1 MCWISWLRIFGELLQ
16 KLGEFLF
23 ERFECV
29 RHRTQDALMPG
40 PSLEQRNYLRFD
52 FFFGLFHG

>member
-1 MCWISWLRIFGELLQ
+1 MFSELPQ

-29 RHRTQDALMPG
+29 RDRTQDALMAR
-40 PSLEQRNYLRFD
+40 PSLEQSNDLRFN

>member
-1 MCWISWLRIFGELLQ
+1 MFSELPQ
-16 KLGEFLF
+16 KFGEFLF

-29 RHRTQDALMPG
+29 RDRTQDALMAR
-40 PSLEQRNYLRFD
+40 PSLEQSNDLRFD

>member
-1 MCWISWLRIFGELLQ
+1 MFGELP
-16 KLGEFLF
+16 KNLGEFLF

-29 RHRTQDALMPG
+29 RDRTQDALMPG